1 MEFLE
6 GAFFHAQSLS
16 QQAFDFASQ
25 QAFDFD
31 VRYQSSLRT
40 NPYATV
46 LFTLAGA
53 STLQFIWVAYV
64 VYQSFNGN
72 ERKTITALESMNL
85 DNEKRVVKLTNP
97 DIAIIQRKEGK
108 TRRCLL
114 NVATLSQVFRTD
126 EFGSA
131 GPVELMVET
140 RKNEYQVLISDPIS
154 FSSWLNKIIPTSESK
169 SQKNRFST
177 ALFYFIAFALGY
189 SLNFIEFNSFT
200 NLTTVLENEHFT
212 FSNFEFNW
220 QNYVC
225 PQESTID
232 CPEKE
237 CPELLCPKIE
247 IPEKNCRTEEC
258 PSCPATIC
266 PDCSCPS
273 CPGTSCPKCVCPK
286 IVCDD
291 CTCPETICPGAPS
304 CPGTF
309 CPKCVCPKTVCDD
322 CTCPENLENSLKASE
337 AQTAHIEK
345 QYNAQSEKYNN
356 ALDKQRSEFTQQIE
370 DVRKQV
376 NHQKSLLE
384 VSEKLVQEKV
394 QELNAERKKSAQELK
409 LHLKSAMEENERLS
423 KERNSVS
430 REHDILTNKVAS
442 LENRLAESTQ
452 SAQEV
457 ESRKTEVEHELA
469 LTKKKCI
476 CAEFNSEEYKSE
488 NACPTCPELR
498 YSENEEKPK
507 RSRKQTLQSV
517 LFSFV
522 GVIMFCF
529 YFLQKADLFIRNE
542 RH

>member
-1 MEFLE
+1 
-6 GAFFHAQSLS
+6 
-16 QQAFDFASQ
+16 
-25 QAFDFD
+25 
-31 VRYQSSLRT
+31 V
-40 NPYATV
+40 
-46 LFTLAGA
+46 
-53 STLQFIWVAYV
+53 QFIWVRIFLVLSQKYLCVFEVAYV
-64 VYQSFNGN
+64 VYQSFNGFQATFDKVRIHTSSMSSRN

-85 DNEKRVVKLTNP
+85 DDEKRVVKLTNP

-126 EFGSA
+126 EFDSA
-131 GPVELMVET
+131 APVELMVET

-154 FSSWLNKIIPTSESK
+154 FSSWLNKIIPTSENK

-237 CPELLCPKIE
+237 CPEFLCPKIE

-286 IVCDD
+286 TVCDD
-291 CTCPETICPGAPS
+291 CTCPETICPEAPS
-304 CPGTF
+304 CPGTS

-394 QELNAERKKSAQELK
+394 QELNAERKLK

-469 LTKKKCI
+469 LTKKKCS
-476 CAEFNSEEYKSE
+476 CAEVDLVHESCPKCDCKFNSEEYKSE
-488 NACPTCPELR
+488 DACPTCPELR

-522 GVIMFCF
+522 GIIMFCF